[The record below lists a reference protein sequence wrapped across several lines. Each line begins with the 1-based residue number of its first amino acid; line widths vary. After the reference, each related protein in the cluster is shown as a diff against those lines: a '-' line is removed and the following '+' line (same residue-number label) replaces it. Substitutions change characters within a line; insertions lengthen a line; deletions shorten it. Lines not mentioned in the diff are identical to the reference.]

1 MGERNDLMLRQV
13 FGFMLLVFLVNL
25 PVTAASQGVPAG
37 KWWYN
42 TKIQKNLNL
51 SQNEINQLDK
61 LFAKSRRKLIKLK
74 SEVEHEQFELDQL
87 LGKKKVNDAE
97 VKKQFKKLEKA
108 RNKLANERLQFVVG
122 VRNILGR
129 DRFQQLKSNYKKWQ

>member
-1 MGERNDLMLRQV
+1 MFRHVLSV
-13 FGFMLLVFLVNL
+13 MLLVFLLIL
-25 PVTAASQGVPAG
+25 PVVTAGQEVPAG

-51 SQNEINQLDK
+51 NQNEIDQLDT

-87 LGKKKVNDAE
+87 LDKKKVDDNK
-97 VKKQFKKLEKA
+97 VKKQFQKLEKA
-108 RNKLANERLQFVVG
+108 RNKLANERLQFVIG

>member
-1 MGERNDLMLRQV
+1 MLRHV
-13 FGFMLLVFLVNL
+13 FSFILLVFLMVNL
-25 PVTAASQGVPAG
+25 PVMAAGQEVPAG

-51 SQNEINQLDK
+51 SQTEIDQLDD

-74 SEVEHEQFELDQL
+74 SEVENEQFELDQL

>member
-1 MGERNDLMLRQV
+1 
-13 FGFMLLVFLVNL
+13 MLLVFLVNL
-25 PVTAASQGVPAG
+25 PVTSAGQEVPAG

-42 TKIQKNLNL
+42 PRIQKNLNL
-51 SQNEINQLDK
+51 SHNEIDHLDR

-74 SEVEHEQFELDQL
+74 SEVENEQFELDQL

-108 RNKLANERLQFVVG
+108 RNELANERLQFVVG